1 MIRAGLSLP
10 ALMQLMGR
18 AQIQI
23 TLAYL
28 QITPQDVVS
37 LAISVI
43 FGVIP
48 ALQISRPEPME
59 VLRDSSRSTTA
70 GGAEREGWSAEWY
83 PGQFRLFPHAQNIFN
98 SRPGIYNGRFRHR
111 PPGGDHQ
118 CRHGAALLPQRGC
131 ARKTIYIGS

>member
-37 LAISVI
+37 LAIGVI

-59 VLRDSSRSTTA
+59 VLRNSSRSTTA

-83 PGQFRLFPHAQNIFN
+83 PVSSDYFRTLRIPLIRGQESTMDH
-98 SRPGIYNGRFRHR
+98 SGTGRPVAIIN
-111 PPGGDHQ
+111 
-118 CRHGAALLPQRGC
+118 AARRSASSAKRC